1 MERTKV
7 CDLLKYRTYILDCQD
22 GICPIYIFPTI
33 KLALRFSIKTWL
45 KTDGG
50 SVMEP
55 PSS

>member
-45 KTDGG
+45 KTDDG